1 MVGGSSADD
10 VPHFVAPAI
19 QENNVGWGPC
29 EMPDQFQDIPY
40 QPFSKGDR
48 LGKISDWTGAAFQDK
63 KYAST
68 SVPRINIIFFWDA
81 PYWCHKQTESQGFPM
96 S

>member
-1 MVGGSSADD
+1 MVMLGGSSADD

-29 EMPDQFQDIPY
+29 EMPDQFRDIPY

-68 SVPRINIIFFWDA
+68 DQYCCFPRCTLLVP
-81 PYWCHKQTESQGFPM
+81 
-96 S
+96 